1 MTVRRATS
9 ADLAVLEALW
19 GAFED
24 ELPRPPYVELDRDRE
39 AEELRKI
46 VDTGL
51 AFLAE
56 RGRPVGFALAR
67 HLGPRLARLTDLYVL
82 PDARRDGVAAA
93 LVAAVAEA
101 LEEEGIEHLDLE
113 VQAHNTEARTVYQHW
128 GFTEQLYVLGVPL
141 ATLRERLAPD
151 RHAESFASIH
161 VQTDAVADVERAVR
175 EFAPRIA
182 SGGSQVVGPR
192 NGWIAVYDEVVDKD
206 PTALVR
212 FARELSSRL
221 GTVVVALS
229 LEVEQVVRLIALE
242 RGGIVDE
249 YLSVPE
255 FYGTLAPGDVIGL
268 AANPTVLARLT
279 GADPKTIKAIATT
292 AASPAELPPARELL
306 ASIAGALGLEGGDH
320 GYAQLLAADD
330 GGTWR

>member
-9 ADLAVLEALW
+9 ADLAVLEELW
-19 GAFED
+19 GALED
-24 ELPRPPYVELDRDRE
+24 ELSRPPYVELDRDRE

-67 HLGPRLARLTDLYVL
+67 HLGPRLARLTDLYVV

-192 NGWIAVYDEVVDKD
+192 NGWIAVYDELTDRN
-206 PTALVR
+206 PEMLR
-212 FARELSSRL
+212 RLAREISDRMGAVVLHL
-221 GTVVVALS
+221 G
-229 LEVEQVVRLIALE
+229 VEEGQVVRFVLFE
-242 RGGIVDE
+242 RGRVMDE
-249 YLSVPE
+249 YLSVP
-255 FYGTLAPGDVIGL
+255 
-268 AANPTVLARLT
+268 
-279 GADPKTIKAIATT
+279 
-292 AASPAELPPARELL
+292 
-306 ASIAGALGLEGGDH
+306 
-320 GYAQLLAADD
+320 
-330 GGTWR
+330 